1 MTNTT
6 IEAIPAELHLVIVM
20 TRERAT
26 LSSFWESREEAE
38 KHIEDLTSKHEINP
52 ERGYLWATV
61 TKVGVKSW
69 KPNLPECKIAWVSSV
84 QIS

>member
-6 IEAIPAELHLVIVM
+6 IDPIPSELHLVIVM
-20 TRERAT
+20 TREHST
-26 LSSFWESREEAE
+26 LASFWDTKEQAE
-38 KHIEDLTSKHEINP
+38 QHVKDLTSNYIDP

-61 TKVGVKSW
+61 TKVDVKSW
-69 KPNLPECKIAWVSSV
+69 KPNMPECKIAWVHSK